1 MKKFSAKKLG
11 FSKKISDRAAVVR
24 NPSAPPDNNRAR
36 LTQTEAERLLRY
48 NPPNWKILLKQ
59 AI

>member
-1 MKKFSAKKLG
+1 MKKISAKKLG

-36 LTQTEAERLLRY
+36 LTQTEAESLSDIIRQTGKFY
-48 NPPNWKILLKQ
+48 
-59 AI
+59 